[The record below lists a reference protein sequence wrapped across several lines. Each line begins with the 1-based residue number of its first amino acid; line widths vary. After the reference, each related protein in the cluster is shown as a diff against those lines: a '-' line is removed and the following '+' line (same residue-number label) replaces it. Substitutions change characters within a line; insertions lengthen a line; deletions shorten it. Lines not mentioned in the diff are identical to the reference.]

1 MNKPLLFSTL
11 FYTLTISVSNT
22 ALAHPEYL
30 FPAKAMGCSDCHIG
44 DTRSKNWVPGII
56 ESFPVDQT
64 LPIQGK
70 IDAIQALTTE
80 QKAPALAAINKLLN
94 PAPTSPD
101 TNPVL
106 SSPSNTWDITVGEGP
121 LNIPYSVA
129 DTEDDGFTVNGNA
142 LTVSEIT
149 VDDASQLQNFTL
161 SWTPDAVHAGQTYT
175 LNTYVRENQR
185 SIGRFLM
192 SNAVKSSIR
201 VWPARANAATAQ
213 VGQFEL
219 YNAQWA
225 KNTLTLSGKVDFKA
239 NVTDAQQAAALASLP
254 LNLSSQKGKAIGLPP
269 TLIAD
274 DTGLWTVSLSL
285 PANQVPCT
293 LTADYEGLKAQR
305 PVVGAPKKC
314 VK

>member
-1 MNKPLLFSTL
+1 MNKTLLFSTL
-11 FYTLTISVSNT
+11 FGALAIGVSTN

-30 FPAKAMGCSDCHIG
+30 FPTKAISCDDCHVG
-44 DTRSKNWVPGII
+44 GTGSKTFIPGVI
-56 ESFPVDQT
+56 EAFSVDQK

-70 IDAIQALTTE
+70 IDAIKALTTA

-106 SSPSNTWDITVGEGP
+106 SSPSNSWDITVGEGA
-121 LNIPYSVA
+121 LSIPYSVE
-129 DTEDDGFTVNGNA
+129 DTEGDGFTVNGNA
-142 LTVSEIT
+142 LTASDIT

-192 SNAVKSSIR
+192 SNALKSSIK
-201 VWPARANAATAQ
+201 VWPARANAETAQ
-213 VGQFEL
+213 VGQFTL

-274 DTGLWTVSLSL
+274 ETGLWTVSLSL

-293 LTADYEGLKAQR
+293 LIADYEGLKAQR
-305 PVVGAPKKC
+305 PVAGAPKKC

>member
-1 MNKPLLFSTL
+1 MNKTLLFSAL
-11 FYTLTISVSNT
+11 SGVIAIAVSTN
-22 ALAHPEYL
+22 ALAHPEYI
-30 FPAKAMGCSDCHIG
+30 FPTKAMGCGDCHVG
-44 DTRSKNWVPGII
+44 DSRSKNFVPGII
-56 ESFPVDQT
+56 EAFSVDQK

-94 PAPTSPD
+94 PAPSSPD

-129 DTEDDGFTVNGNA
+129 DAEDDGFTVNGNA
-142 LTVSEIT
+142 LTLSEIT
-149 VDDASQLQNFTL
+149 VDDATQSKNFTL
-161 SWTPDAVHAGQTYT
+161 SWTPAAVHAGQSYI
-175 LNTYVRENQR
+175 LNTYVREDQR
-185 SIGRFLM
+185 SIGRFLP
-192 SNAVKSSIR
+192 SDNLKSTIR
-201 VWPARANAATAQ
+201 VWPARVNAATAQ
-213 VGQFEL
+213 VGQFAL

-225 KNTLTLSGKVDFKA
+225 KNTLMLSGKVGFKA

-254 LNLSSQKGKAIGLPP
+254 LTLSSQKGKAIGLPP

-274 DTGLWTVSLSL
+274 ETGLWTVSLSL
-285 PANQVPCT
+285 AANQVPCT
-293 LTADYEGLKAQR
+293 LTANYEGLKTQR

>member
-11 FYTLTISVSNT
+11 FYALTISVSDT
-22 ALAHPEYL
+22 ALAHPEYI
-30 FPAKAMGCSDCHIG
+30 FPAGAMGCSDCHIG
-44 DTRSKNWVPGII
+44 DTRSKNFVPGIL
-56 ESFPVDQT
+56 ESFPVNQT
-64 LPIQGK
+64 LSVQGK
-70 IDAIQALTTE
+70 IDAIQTLTTE

-142 LTVSEIT
+142 LTISEIT
-149 VDDASQLQNFTL
+149 VDDASHLQNFTL

-192 SNAVKSSIR
+192 SNALKSSIK

-254 LNLSSQKGKAIGLPP
+254 LNLSSQKGKVIGLPP

-305 PVVGAPKKC
+305 PVLGAPKKC